1 MSEFPFNPET
11 KSYPLFE
18 TATSFNALSVGRPI
32 KWRLWRL
39 ELIYVYSLGKGI
51 ILEDEKEQ
59 SCFRK
64 AYAQFASAIEEQ
76 AIQTFHELGFF
87 RDLAWIPIRHDMEK
101 KQPVDG
107 WFQYEYILDLE
118 PGTERNYVVID

>member
-1 MSEFPFNPET
+1 MEPLSLIDQWLKEQVSEFPFNPET

-18 TATSFNALSVGRPI
+18 IATPFNALSVGRTI

-39 ELIYVYSLGKGI
+39 ELIYIYSLGKEI
-51 ILEDEKEQ
+51 ILKDEKEQ

-64 AYAQFASAIEEQ
+64 AYAQIASAIEEQ

-87 RDLAWIPIRHDMEK
+87 RDLEWIPIRHDMEK
-101 KQPVDG
+101 EQPVDG
-107 WFQYEYILDLE
+107 
-118 PGTERNYVVID
+118 